1 MLFGYHLKKLMTSE
15 MKTKR
20 VALVHDWL
28 TGMRGGEKVLEAA
41 LELFPEADVYTL
53 IHQPGRVSALIN
65 SRRIHASWLNSL
77 PGVGVYYR
85 YLLPLMP
92 WAIESFDLGDYDL
105 VISFNHCV
113 AKGVRLT
120 PRPGRRRP
128 LHICYCHTPMRYV
141 YEQFDDYF
149 VDGARSWM
157 QVGAGLMRP
166 FLMRWDKKTSRGVD
180 EFVANSENVRERIRK
195 AYARDAAVIY
205 PTVGTDFFHR
215 APGPAPKASAPY
227 YLIAGALVPYKRVAL
242 AVAACRKLGVP
253 LKIVGV
259 GTEEKRLR
267 KLAEGAPVEFL
278 GWQSDEALRELYRNC
293 EAFLFPADEDF
304 GISPVEA
311 MACGRPVIAYRKGG
325 ALETVREGVT
335 GVFFDTQTPKALAD
349 AMLRAKAMSFD
360 PAAIRAH
367 ALKFDDKHFKA
378 GFSKFAA
385 EAWGKHEA
393 ATAKIKVMLVLECG
407 SPHGVGHQVA
417 MITRHID
424 HAKFDTRVVYAVRP
438 GSTPE
443 EFEGMT
449 RFAGGHHYIPEMIQP
464 VSPWKDLIS
473 FWKLYRLIRSEKPDV
488 VHAESSKAGALARS
502 AAWLA
507 GVPRIYYSPHG
518 YSFLQTN
525 AGPLGRAF
533 YWSIEKSLSWIGNI
547 IVCSPGEEKRARRLS
562 WGREVFLVRNL
573 FVPEEPPRRSAAAKG
588 GSVVVGALGRLTRAR
603 NPEAFVRMAAALA
616 LMRPEA
622 RFVWVGGG
630 ELEGYFRRL
639 VAESGLADKFEITG
653 HLPREGVLEK
663 LASLDVFVHYS
674 LWEGGAPIALHE
686 AMSFGKPVVVSNIA
700 GNVDLVI
707 HERTG
712 LLAGD
717 EGDLLRQVARLV
729 ESADLREQLGRDG
742 KAFLESEVS
751 LEKSMAALERLYS
764 NRG

>member
-1 MLFGYHLKKLMTSE
+1 MKK
-15 MKTKR
+15 

-41 LELFPEADVYTL
+41 LELFPQADIFTL
-53 IHQPGRVSALIN
+53 IHRPERVSALIN
-65 SRRIHASWLNSL
+65 SRRVHASWLNAL
-77 PGVGVYYR
+77 PGVGRYYR

-120 PRPGRRRP
+120 PRPGRPAP

-149 VDGARSWM
+149 VDGARSWL
-157 QVGAGLMRP
+157 QVGAGFMRP
-166 FLMRWDKKTSRGVD
+166 FLMRWDKKTSAGVD

-195 AYARDAAVIY
+195 AYGRDAAVIY
-205 PTVGTDFFHR
+205 PTVATDFFHR
-215 APGPAPKASAPY
+215 APGPAPKNSAPY

-242 AVAACRKLGVP
+242 AIAACRRLDVP

-259 GTEEKRLR
+259 GTEERRLR
-267 KLAEGAPVEFL
+267 KLAQGAPVEFL

-311 MACGRPVIAYRKGG
+311 MACGRPVIAYKKGG
-325 ALETVREGVT
+325 ALETVVEGVT
-335 GVFFDTQTPKALAD
+335 GVFFDAQTPKAMAD
-349 AMLRAKAMSFD
+349 AMRRAQAMSFD

-378 GFSKFAA
+378 RFSKFTA
-385 EAWGKHEA
+385 EAWDKHA
-393 ATAKIKVMLVLECG
+393 AALSKRKVMLVLECG

-417 MITRHID
+417 MIAQHID
-424 HAKFDTRVVYAVRP
+424 RARFDTRVVYAVRP
-438 GSTPE
+438 GFTSE
-443 EFEGMT
+443 EFERMT
-449 RFAGGHHYIPEMIQP
+449 GFAGGHVYIPEMIQP
-464 VSPWKDLIS
+464 ISPLKDMAA
-473 FWKLYRLIRSEKPDV
+473 FWKLYRLMKRDRPDV
-488 VHAESSKAGALARS
+488 VHAESSKAGALAR
-502 AAWLA
+502 AAARLA

-533 YWSIEKSLSWIGNI
+533 YWGIEKSLSWIGNI
-547 IVCSPGEEKRARRLS
+547 IVCSPGEEKRARLLS

-573 FVPEEPPRRSAAAKG
+573 FVMEEPPHRSPAVKDG
-588 GSVVVGALGRLTRAR
+588 RVVVGALGRLTRAR
-603 NPEAFVRMAAALA
+603 NPEAFVRMASALAALH
-616 LMRPEA
+616 PQA

-630 ELEGYFRRL
+630 ELEGDFRRL
-639 VAESGLADKFEITG
+639 VAQSGLADKFEITG
-653 HLPREGVLEK
+653 HLPREAVLAK
-663 LASLDVFVHYS
+663 LAGLDVFVHYS

-686 AMSFGKPVVVSNIA
+686 AMSFGKPAVVSNIA
-700 GNVDLVI
+700 GNVDLVT

-717 EGDLLRQVARLV
+717 EDDLLRQVTRLV
-729 ESADLREQLGRDG
+729 ESADLRGELGRAG
-742 KAFLESEVS
+742 KAFLKTEVS

-764 NRG
+764 V